1 MNHDMV
7 FWGVI
12 ISVAGAFGVMA
23 WLFYVIYR
31 NATKGDKDKGK

>member
-1 MNHDMV
+1 MNHGMV

-12 ISVAGAFGVMA
+12 ISVTGAFLVMV

-31 NATKGDKDKGK
+31 NATRDDKSK